1 MSAPDS
7 TASSLDPAEVA
18 DFHNTLK
25 QSKRIIAILGAGISA
40 SSGLATF
47 RGTNGLW
54 KGQDVLQVA
63 TPAGFRHDPGLVWQ
77 FYSFRRHEALK
88 AKPNAAHYALAELA
102 RQVPGFV
109 TLTQNV
115 DNLSPRAGH
124 PEGQLKQLHGNLFD
138 LRCVDEVGC
147 GYVEQGNFKNPL
159 TPALDTIKGEAS
171 VLGHIDWGNKP
182 KANPLLLAGLA
193 RKNARILGGK
203 YKDSGPSA
211 VDLTPLKA
219 ASTAGSEQEP
229 SVRPAPISDIR
240 LSSGLSEG
248 DLPQCPKCKE
258 NILRPSVVWFGEAL
272 AGGTALEVDA
282 LFKEDTEPIDLC
294 LVIGTSS
301 KVWPAAG
308 FAEHARKKGARIAT
322 INIDAADAKN
332 MRPGKDWVFVGD
344 AAMVMPEL
352 LKPIIGD
359 SKMWK
364 EKAESA

>member
-1 MSAPDS
+1 MSGPDS
-7 TASSLDPAEVA
+7 TPPSLDPAEVA

-25 QSKRIIAILGAGISA
+25 RSKRIIAILGAGISA

-54 KGQDVLQVA
+54 KAQDVMQVA

-77 FYSFRRHEALK
+77 FYTFRRHEALK

-124 PEGQLKQLHGNLFD
+124 PEGQLKQLHGNLFH

-147 GYVEQGNFKNPL
+147 GYVEEGNLKDPL
-159 TPALDTIKGEAS
+159 TPALGTAKGEAS
-171 VLGHIDWGNKP
+171 VLGHIDRDNKP
-182 KANPLLLAGLA
+182 KASPLLLAGLA
-193 RKNARILGGK
+193 RKNARILGDK
-203 YKDSGPSA
+203 YKEDGPSA
-211 VDLTPLKA
+211 VDLTPLKVT
-219 ASTAGSEQEP
+219 STAGSEQE
-229 SVRPAPISDIR
+229 SGVRPAPMSDIR
-240 LSSGLSEG
+240 LSSGLAKD
-248 DLPQCPKCKE
+248 DLPQCPKCTA

-272 AGGTALEVDA
+272 AENTAVEADA
-282 LFKEDTEPIDLC
+282 LFKEDTDPIDLC

-308 FAEHARKKGARIAT
+308 FAERARKKGARIAT

-344 AAMVMPEL
+344 ATVVVPEL
-352 LKPIIGD
+352 LKPITSD
-359 SKMWK
+359 SKLWK
-364 EKAESA
+364 EKAASA

>member
-1 MSAPDS
+1 MSGQDS
-7 TASSLDPAEVA
+7 TPPSLDPAVVA

-25 QSKRIIAILGAGISA
+25 QSKRIVAILGAGISA

-54 KGQDVLQVA
+54 KGQDVMQVA

-102 RQVPGFV
+102 RHVPGFV

-147 GYVEQGNFKNPL
+147 GYIEQGNFKDPL
-159 TPALDTIKGEAS
+159 TPALDTTKGEAS
-171 VLGHIDWGNKP
+171 VLGRIHPDNKP
-182 KANPLLLAGLA
+182 KASPVLLAGLA
-193 RKNARILGGK
+193 RKNARILGDK
-203 YKDSGPSA
+203 YKEHGPSA

-229 SVRPAPISDIR
+229 SVRRAPMSDIR
-240 LSSGLSEG
+240 LSSGLAED
-248 DLPQCPKCKE
+248 DLPKCPKCNA

-272 AGGTALEVDA
+272 AKKTAVEADA
-282 LFKEDTEPIDLC
+282 LFNEDTEPIDLC

-322 INIDAADAKN
+322 VNIDPTDVKN

-344 AAMVMPEL
+344 AAVVVPEL

-364 EKAESA
+364 ETGVSA